1 MAAIKKR
8 EFNIVKYYWL
18 FIIAA
23 FFLCW
28 ELFAKAD
35 KISALF
41 FPAPS
46 VTVKTLFKL
55 IQTNELQEHI
65 IATMFRFLSGFFIG
79 AGTGIGRGLCM
90 GWSKFLRTVFDPLVS
105 VIYPMP
111 KISLLPIAMIFFG
124 IGDASKVAIIAASAF
139 FPSLINAMTGVTQID
154 KLYFDVARNYKADKK
169 VIFTRII
176 LPGSLPVVLAGIR
189 LALNTSLIVT
199 IAVELIA
206 AEKGL
211 GALIWFAWE
220 TLKTAELY
228 AGLFVIAV
236 MGAGF
241 GYLIET
247 IKKHCIKWRGK
258 NDYN

>member
-1 MAAIKKR
+1 MAADKTR
-8 EFNIVKYYWL
+8 EFNIEKYYWL
-18 FIIAA
+18 FILAA

-28 ELFAKAD
+28 EVCAKAD
-35 KISALF
+35 KISSLF

-46 VTVKTLFKL
+46 IIIKTLIKL
-55 IQTNELQEHI
+55 IQTKELIGHI
-65 IATMFRFLSGFFIG
+65 NATIFRFVSGFTIG
-79 AGTGIGRGLCM
+79 AGIGISFGLCM
-90 GWSKFLRTVFDPLVS
+90 GWSKFLRTVFDPLISIV
-105 VIYPMP
+105 YPMP

-124 IGDASKVAIIAASAF
+124 IGDASKIAIIAASAF
-139 FPSLINAMTGVTQID
+139 FPSLINAMTGVMQID
-154 KLYFDVARNYKADKK
+154 RIYFDVARNYQADNKA
-169 VIFTRII
+169 IFMRII

-206 AEKGL
+206 AQKGL

-220 TLKTAELY
+220 TLRIAELY

-247 IKKHCIKWRGK
+247 IKKHCIKWQ
-258 NDYN
+258 D